1 MSRIVT
7 VDIKGLWGVKNIS
20 TTFHPDVNVFIGLN
34 GSSKTTFLN
43 LIEGALL
50 VDIKMLSRIT
60 FKSLSIQIDNSDIFH
75 IEVSKGSREDFQ
87 IILFTL
93 NKSETY
99 EIPNIELRHSYRM
112 GAIREIIE
120 SLRSKLNASINISW
134 LSVYRD
140 RDSFQ
145 DNNENSHGLNNDFN
159 VVDAKLRYLMQKLL
173 MYRFQL
179 ESELNKISDKFKED
193 VFSIMLYNK
202 EYDCVDF
209 NKFQTFQSIDS
220 RQLKSELYRV
230 FRKLGIVKDKKADID
245 AHMGALSA
253 VIDKIF
259 KREQLGLE
267 DLLPISLL
275 NRTLSLIEISKVD
288 ELAKDQVNAPINK
301 YIKCLNQFIPDKN
314 FEIQDGK
321 EGLVIIVKDPL
332 RQLMKSDIRIPVSA
346 LSSGEKQLLI
356 LLTETLLQQERNY
369 LFIADEPELSLH
381 IEWQRKII
389 LSIHEL
395 NPNAQII
402 VATHSPEIAGLWSN
416 RVINMSNISTTYY
429 ATE

>member
-1 MSRIVT
+1 MSRIIA
-7 VDIKGLWGVKNIS
+7 VDIKGLWNVKNIS
-20 TTFHPDVNVFIGLN
+20 TTFYSDVNVFIGLN

-50 VDIKMLSRIT
+50 VDVRILSKIT
-60 FKSLSIQIDNSDIFH
+60 FKSLSIQIDDSDISH
-75 IEVSKGSREDFQ
+75 IKVFKESRDDFQ
-87 IILFTL
+87 VIIYTL

-99 EIPNIELRHSYRM
+99 EIPISELRHSFRM
-112 GAIREIIE
+112 GIFREAIE
-120 SLRSKLNASINISW
+120 SLRSKLNSAINISW

-140 RDSFQ
+140 RNIFQ
-145 DNNENSHGLNNDFN
+145 DNNENSHGVNNEIN
-159 VVDAKLRYLMQKLL
+159 VVDAKLNYLMQKLL

-209 NKFQTFQSIDS
+209 TKFQTFQSIDS

-245 AHMGALSA
+245 AHMEALST

-275 NRTLSLIEISKVD
+275 NRTLSLIEISKAD
-288 ELAKDQVNAPINK
+288 ELAKDQVNAPLNK

-321 EGLVIIVKDPL
+321 EGLVIVIKDLP
-332 RQLMKSDIRIPVSA
+332 RHQMKSDIRIPVSA

-389 LSIHEL
+389 LSIHDL

-416 RVINMSNISTTYY
+416 KVINMANISTTYH

>member
-1 MSRIVT
+1 MSRLIA
-7 VDIKGLWGVKNIS
+7 VDIKGLWNVKNIS
-20 TTFHPDVNVFIGLN
+20 TTFYSDVNVFIGLN

-50 VDIKMLSRIT
+50 VDVRILSKIT
-60 FKSLSIQIDNSDIFH
+60 FKSLSIQIDDSDISH
-75 IEVSKGSREDFQ
+75 IKVFKESRDDFQ
-87 IILFTL
+87 VIIYTL

-99 EIPNIELRHSYRM
+99 EIPISELRHSFRM
-112 GAIREIIE
+112 GIFREAIE
-120 SLRSKLNASINISW
+120 SLRSKLNSAINISW

-140 RDSFQ
+140 RNIFQ
-145 DNNENSHGLNNDFN
+145 DNNENSHGVNNEIN
-159 VVDAKLRYLMQKLL
+159 VVDAKLNYLMQKLL

-209 NKFQTFQSIDS
+209 TKFQTFQSIDS

-245 AHMGALSA
+245 AHMEALST

-275 NRTLSLIEISKVD
+275 NRTLSLIEISKAD
-288 ELAKDQVNAPINK
+288 ELAKDQVNAPLNK

-321 EGLVIIVKDPL
+321 EGLVIVIKDLP
-332 RQLMKSDIRIPVSA
+332 RHQMKSDIRIPVSA

-389 LSIHEL
+389 LSIHDL

-416 RVINMSNISTTYY
+416 KVINMANISTTYY